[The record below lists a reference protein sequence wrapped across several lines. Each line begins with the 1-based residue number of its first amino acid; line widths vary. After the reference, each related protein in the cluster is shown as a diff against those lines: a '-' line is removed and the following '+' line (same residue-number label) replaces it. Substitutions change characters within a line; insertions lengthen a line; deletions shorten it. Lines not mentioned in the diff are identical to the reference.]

1 MGEHEHH
8 EHEHGSEHEHEHHHH
23 EHGGIE
29 TKEKAVALLNHMSAH
44 NEAHAEE
51 LLKVADKLKDFGN
64 GEASAKVL
72 EAAEFFKKGN
82 ELLREAC
89 ECASKEKE

>member
-1 MGEHEHH
+1 M
-8 EHEHGSEHEHEHHHH
+8 
-23 EHGGIE
+23 
-29 TKEKAVALLNHMSAH
+29 
-44 NEAHAEE
+44 
-51 LLKVADKLKDFGN
+51 KVADKLKDFGN